1 MPRYDFKCNECGK
14 VVEMTVPL
22 GWETVRC
29 LCGGVLHKQP
39 AAPNFTITGYS
50 AKNGY
55 SNGR

>member
-14 VVEMTVPL
+14 VVEYSVPL

-29 LCGGVLHKQP
+29 LCGGTLEKQP